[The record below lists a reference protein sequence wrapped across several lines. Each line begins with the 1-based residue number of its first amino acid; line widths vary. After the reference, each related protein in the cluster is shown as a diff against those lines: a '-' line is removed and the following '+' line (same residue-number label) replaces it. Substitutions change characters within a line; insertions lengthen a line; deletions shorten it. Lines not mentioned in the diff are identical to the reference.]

1 MDTGQTY
8 VRPYHPTNASS
19 DLKYKKRRRGGTR
32 QAAPDQLRSLTP
44 RAALQAAAARRP
56 RQSPPARQP
65 RSAPP
70 GRHTALRPCE
80 PPRPRQA
87 AKTPPAAQRSPR
99 RRSQPPPRV
108 GRAAARDA
116 AAASDQGPGCSF
128 CRFEQK
134 SLTMTEQEEAEWDNL
149 NKLLMRHGLKPV
161 SFAAPG
167 NSRNTS
173 DMIVLDNQS
182 SLGIRL
188 ALKTLVEDTDR
199 QQKMMHGLMEANRQL
214 RDEVRQERGRAS
226 RQEQRA
232 NDLENVVKNIKSKIC
247 QLEDETIAKVCQQQN
262 QVRELQKDQQI
273 SQAKYQEQQ
282 EKLQEQEETI
292 AHLQRE
298 LYKVGMEE
306 QQRVATQNKMF
317 CQFCK
322 RAPKSLLDQQFLC
335 LIDYY
340 ESQINQ
346 MKKELRQYKKD
357 EDRVQREVKSR
368 EEFLNLD
375 ASPNYRALLTSFQN
389 QLVETKA
396 RNEQL
401 LLENTNLKKDL
412 EIRPTAQELKLYK
425 HQVKK
430 LEKTLKKTIQSS
442 GSSTGER
449 VREKKESEGIT
460 GEDQLQA
467 VCQQYLQVLS
477 SIDSVIRSPR
487 APPLIYR
494 HSRGPIQNYIKENG
508 QECGFEHL
516 LPTIE
521 MWADQLMAIK
531 DLHKSL
537 RKLSLELV
545 PWHVTNPQDN
555 RESVR
560 VEDLQFI
567 VDAILEEMEN
577 KEKKLFDVSSLNG
590 VYPRMNEVYTKLG
603 EMTNAMRNLH
613 ELLELDNSAPPTVV
627 VDTVGKLCD
636 IINENVTEQVQQ
648 LLGTQDIHSIIN
660 KLEEHEYF
668 FPPFQALIQD
678 LLCLL
683 EISNLDDIL
692 PTVKNLKLV
701 AS

>member
-1 MDTGQTY
+1 Q
-8 VRPYHPTNASS
+8 
-19 DLKYKKRRRGGTR
+19 
-32 QAAPDQLRSLTP
+32 
-44 RAALQAAAARRP
+44 
-56 RQSPPARQP
+56 
-65 RSAPP
+65 
-70 GRHTALRPCE
+70 
-80 PPRPRQA
+80 
-87 AKTPPAAQRSPR
+87 
-99 RRSQPPPRV
+99 
-108 GRAAARDA
+108 
-116 AAASDQGPGCSF
+116 
-128 CRFEQK
+128 
-134 SLTMTEQEEAEWDNL
+134 QEKAEWENL
-149 NKLLMRHGLKPV
+149 NRLLVHHGLKPV
-161 SFAAPG
+161 SFAAAAS
-167 NSRNTS
+167 SRHAS
-173 DMIVLDNQS
+173 DAIVLDNQS
-182 SLGIRL
+182 SQGIRL
-188 ALKTLVEDTDR
+188 ALKTLVEDTER
-199 QQKMMHGLMEANRQL
+199 QQKMMHGLMETNRQL

-247 QLEDETIAKVCQQQN
+247 QLEDETIARVCQQQN
-262 QVRELQKDQQI
+262 QVKELQKDQQI
-273 SQAKYQEQQ
+273 SQVKYQQQQ
-282 EKLQEQEETI
+282 EKLREQEETI

-298 LYKVGMEE
+298 LHKAGVEE
-306 QQRVATQNKMF
+306 QQRVAAQNKMF

-346 MKKELRQYKKD
+346 MKKELRLFKKD
-357 EDRVQREVKSR
+357 EDHVQREEKK

-389 QLVETKA
+389 QLIETKA

-412 EIRPTAQELKLYK
+412 ELRPTAQELKLYK

-430 LEKTLKKTIQSS
+430 LEKTLKKTIQCS
-442 GSSTGER
+442 GSSAAER
-449 VREKKESEGIT
+449 LHGSDAAARPAG
-460 GEDQLQA
+460 LQH
-467 VCQQYLQVLS
+467 LQVLS
-477 SIDSVIRSPR
+477 SIDAVIRSPR

-494 HSRGPIQNYIKENG
+494 HSKGPVQNGVKENG

-521 MWADQLMAIK
+521 MWADQLMAVK
-531 DLHKSL
+531 DLHRSL
-537 RKLSLELV
+537 RKLSLEVV
-545 PWHVTNPQDN
+545 PWHTTNAQDN
-555 RESVR
+555 REAVR

-567 VDAILEEMEN
+567 VDAMLEEMEN
-577 KEKKLFDVSSLNG
+577 KEKSSQSPSLQTLLAIVSHFQKLFDVTSLHG

-613 ELLELDNSAPPTVV
+613 ELLELDTSAPPTVV

-636 IINENVTEQVQQ
+636 IINENVTERVQQ

-660 KLEEHEYF
+660 KLEEHECF
-668 FPPFQALIQD
+668 FPPFQALIQE

-692 PTVKNLKLV
+692 PTVKNLK
-701 AS
+701 